1 MPRFPAKH
9 THSYLHVMIRHCAQY
24 YKTFCNIIYYFG
36 AIRLFAGKVV
46 KSTVWMCPA
55 LLVKIRLGWKC
66 DAKKFY
72 EVCLW
77 NAPAASLVG
86 ALQKF
91 VIKRRLV
98 KLIGQR

>member
-1 MPRFPAKH
+1 
-9 THSYLHVMIRHCAQY
+9 
-24 YKTFCNIIYYFG
+24 
-36 AIRLFAGKVV
+36 
-46 KSTVWMCPA
+46 MCPA

-72 EVCLW
+72 EICLW

-98 KLIGQR
+98 KLIGQGEVIKLVREVIYTLEQ